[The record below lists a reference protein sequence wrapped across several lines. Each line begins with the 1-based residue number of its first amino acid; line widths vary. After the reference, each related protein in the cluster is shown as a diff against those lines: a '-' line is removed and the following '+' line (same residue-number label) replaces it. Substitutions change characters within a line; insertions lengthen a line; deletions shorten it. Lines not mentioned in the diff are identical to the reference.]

1 MQRRSSQLKTT
12 YAVAK
17 ERLKKFRLARIRAL
31 TSAMLVQRSKQLS

>member
-17 ERLKKFRLARIRAL
+17 ERLKKIQACQDSSPDICDAGTAL
-31 TSAMLVQRSKQLS
+31 